1 MASEGVKL
9 PENADSDTYLTVFVE
24 VDVAMSCGQEKTQ
37 KYWDHFHGIYQA
49 KLEPMLQQ
57 VAPAFKLK
65 GTASDHGLKI

>member
-1 MASEGVKL
+1 
-9 PENADSDTYLTVFVE
+9 VE
-24 VDVAMSCGQEKTQ
+24 VNVAMSCGQEKTQ

-65 GTASDHGLKI
+65 GTATDEGLKI